1 MLRYRS
7 KPPFSLLRWS
17 WSGNNELVWIQT
29 VPVPRM
35 MILSFPGIAR
45 GGRWQGIILPA
56 RGIIIPGARIAFALL
71 AAMALTSLT
80 ACGGGSMN
88 TDAMGTAVT
97 ASFAGATMPSAV
109 AFQAGTTGRFQK
121 LTLSGSSVSFT
132 LPVGTSAYGFA
143 YICPTFADASAYSNE
158 SIIQATTTDTTSLS
172 LACPSLSGNI
182 SATFDV
188 SAIPGATQTM
198 MFEGFWG
205 DQMFGTSGVQGL
217 LGVPTGKFD
226 VALVAMGANNTALGI
241 QIQRGV
247 NVTSS
252 TSIAF
257 PPMTAADE
265 LGSAPASITNVP
277 SGASYDFETTYQ
289 TSGGLSAI
297 LPVSYTTGVPQTSY
311 PTVPSS
317 QSQSGDFY
325 LIRAGAV
332 LADSLLP
339 SSGSPSA
346 MVSSNTESAVTVAL
360 PSPLSSPPTAPT
372 AAAFPTFNAIASDFT
387 VAGTVVNSSWTQF
400 QTSSTVYNT
409 YTYVTQTWLGANTTF
424 TVPDLSA
431 LTGFAP
437 APPSGGREFW
447 SLYSTA
453 GTPLQLNPV
462 QQSGME
468 FFSSP
473 MSVQSVQTAGA
484 FIVP

>member
-1 MLRYRS
+1 MHGFS
-7 KPPFSLLRWS
+7 GSPPYK
-17 WSGNNELVWIQT
+17 
-29 VPVPRM
+29 
-35 MILSFPGIAR
+35 GID
-45 GGRWQGIILPA
+45 IV
-56 RGIIIPGARIAFALL
+56 GARIAFMLL

-80 ACGGGSMN
+80 ACGGGSTN
-88 TDAMGTAVT
+88 GSAGGTTVT
-97 ASFAGATMPSAV
+97 ASFASWPMPRAV
-109 AFQAGTTGRFQK
+109 AYQVGTTGRFQK
-121 LTLSGSSVSFT
+121 LALSGSSVSFT

-143 YICPTFADASAYSNE
+143 YICPTFVAVNAYSNE

-172 LACPSLSGNI
+172 LSCPSLSGNI

-188 SAIPGATQTM
+188 SGIPGATKTRLC
-198 MFEGFWG
+198 EGYWS
-205 DQMFGTSGVQGL
+205 DEMSGTSGVQGL

-226 VALVAMGANNTALGI
+226 VALVAVSANNTALGI

-247 NVTSS
+247 NVTGS

-277 SGASYDFETTYQ
+277 SGATAGFNTTYQ

-297 LPVSYTTGVPQTSY
+297 LPVSYTTGVPQTTY

-325 LIRAGAV
+325 LIHAV
-332 LADSLLP
+332 ASFPNYPFLP
-339 SSGSPSA
+339 SGAPRA
-346 MVSSNTESAVTVAL
+346 TVSSDTASAVTAAL

-372 AAAFPTFNAIASDFT
+372 AAAFPTFNAIASGFT
-387 VAGTVVNSSWTQF
+387 ATGTVVNSSWTQF

-424 TVPDLSA
+424 TVPDLST

-437 APPSGGREFW
+437 APPSGVREFW
-447 SLYSTA
+447 SLYATA
-453 GTPLQLNPV
+453 GTPLQFNPM
-462 QQSGME
+462 QQSGVE
-468 FFSSP
+468 FLSSP
-473 MSVQSVQTAGA
+473 MSVQSVQTGGA
-484 FIVP
+484 FTVP